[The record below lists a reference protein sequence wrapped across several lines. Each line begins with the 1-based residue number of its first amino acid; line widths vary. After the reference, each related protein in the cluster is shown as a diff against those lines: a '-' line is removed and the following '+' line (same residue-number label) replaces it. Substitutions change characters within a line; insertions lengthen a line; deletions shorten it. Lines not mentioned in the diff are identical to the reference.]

1 MHYGALVIHP
11 TAANVPPGAP
21 PRDRLGPHLA
31 RALLAYDRALKCAL
45 RGVMDSPPMERKQAT
60 ASFAS
65 LLHTPSA
72 FLAARL
78 IDLAPERDRATLRE
92 HLL

>member
-1 MHYGALVIHP
+1 MRNFAVILHP
-11 TAANVPPGAP
+11 TANDAP
-21 PRDRLGPHLA
+21 PSSDDPLAAHLA
-31 RALLAYDRALKCAL
+31 RALLGYDRALKAAL
-45 RGVMDSPPMERKQAT
+45 RGVMAAPPLERKQAV
-60 ASFAS
+60 AQFAT